1 MYNFLYNSILQP
13 LADTLSDLDDTYDDA
28 GLHEY
33 LHARDYTSFDMAM
46 ITSLW

>member
-1 MYNFLYNSILQP
+1 MYNFLYNPILQP

-33 LHARDYTSFDMAM
+33 LHARDYTSFALAM

>member
-1 MYNFLYNSILQP
+1 MYNPISQP

-33 LHARDYTSFDMAM
+33 SHARDYTSFDMAM
-46 ITSLW
+46 ITSL